1 MNFKN
6 LDVIMCPCL
15 IYRGCLPVW
24 KVCIAR
30 RISPARNFDAF
41 YIFTIKFS
49 KSPARNFQTFQSGL
63 FICGE
68 PEGEPAWI
76 PELDKFKRVLAFIW
90 DPTLTDLNFPHKR
103 NDLGWLS

>member
-1 MNFKN
+1 LNFKN

-15 IYRGCLPVW
+15 RYRGC
-24 KVCIAR
+24 
-30 RISPARNFDAF
+30 
-41 YIFTIKFS
+41 FS
-49 KSPARNFQTFQSGL
+49 L

-76 PELDKFKRVLAFIW
+76 PELDKFKQVLAFIW